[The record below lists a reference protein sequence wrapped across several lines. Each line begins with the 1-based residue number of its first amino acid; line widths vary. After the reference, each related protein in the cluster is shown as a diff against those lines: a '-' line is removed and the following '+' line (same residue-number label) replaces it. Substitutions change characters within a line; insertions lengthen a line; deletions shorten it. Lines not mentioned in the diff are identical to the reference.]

1 MARSPCESCAHAA
14 TWALR
19 RSFLAEQP
27 AFIRACEQAGLVF
40 IGPSA
45 EVVEQ
50 LKDKIATLNRVQAAG
65 FATPHH
71 SLISFDEGDLEA
83 LRAEAGR
90 VGYPLVIKSCS
101 GGRGRGT
108 RVVRTPDQLDEV
120 VRHAHAGAAAVFG
133 DRRVYL
139 ERAIF
144 PSRYVEVQLLGDQ
157 HGNLVHLGERDSSIQ
172 RNNQKI
178 VTESPAPYLSLAQR
192 EQLWQ
197 AAVPIARLFG
207 CRSACTVEFVVD
219 RDGGLFFTEIKPRI
233 QVEHP
238 VSEWNNFLPSPGRVD
253 LFRAPG
259 GPHVRVD
266 TYAYSGCE
274 IPLRFDPLFA
284 KLIVWGQDRGEC
296 LNRLRRALEECLVT
310 GIQTNLPL
318 LHSICGDPDFV
329 RGAYTTEFSRRPI
342 AGPQPPERE
351 LRDLAVAAAVA
362 HALRSSTAQP
372 SMNER
377 VLSGWHQSSRRL
389 PN

>member
-1 MARSPCESCAHAA
+1 M
-14 TWALR
+14 
-19 RSFLAEQP
+19 
-27 AFIRACEQAGLVF
+27 
-40 IGPSA
+40 
-45 EVVEQ
+45 
-50 LKDKIATLNRVQAAG
+50 
-65 FATPHH
+65 
-71 SLISFDEGDLEA
+71 
-83 LRAEAGR
+83 
-90 VGYPLVIKSCS
+90 
-101 GGRGRGT
+101 
-108 RVVRTPDQLDEV
+108 
-120 VRHAHAGAAAVFG
+120 
-133 DRRVYL
+133 
-139 ERAIF
+139 
-144 PSRYVEVQLLGDQ
+144 
-157 HGNLVHLGERDSSIQ
+157 
-172 RNNQKI
+172 
-178 VTESPAPYLSLAQR
+178 
-192 EQLWQ
+192 
-197 AAVPIARLFG
+197 
-207 CRSACTVEFVVD
+207 VD

-238 VSEWNNFLPSPGRVD
+238 VSEMVSSVDIVCEQIRIAAGERLSFGQADVRLRGAAMQCRVRAEDPWNNFLPSPGRVD